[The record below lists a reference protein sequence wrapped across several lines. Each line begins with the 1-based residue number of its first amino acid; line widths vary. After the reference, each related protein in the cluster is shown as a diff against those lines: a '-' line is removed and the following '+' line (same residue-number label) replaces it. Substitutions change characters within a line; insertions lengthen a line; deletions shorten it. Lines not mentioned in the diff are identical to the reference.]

1 MMTPLS
7 AQGTLQRTRDYISY
21 YLPQLYQ
28 RVRVCA
34 PVRVNTYVCFS
45 VCAHTHARTHTRTP
59 FTISMPKSERCIF
72 AKNTNARANVE
83 KEEEKEK

>member
-45 VCAHTHARTHTRTP
+45 VCAHTHAHTHALYDFDAKIGKMHFRQ
-59 FTISMPKSERCIF
+59 KHER
-72 AKNTNARANVE
+72 AWQTSK
-83 KEEEKEK
+83 KKKKKEK